1 MFFAPD
7 LLPVALQRAT
17 SRAFVAALLAF
28 GPLLAA
34 PAHAVISVWL
44 EDQTWTELQSQI
56 KAGATTVIVP
66 IGGTEQSGP
75 LMALGKHNVR
85 VKLLAEKIAHA
96 LGNTLVA
103 PVIAYVPEGA
113 INPPT
118 EHMKFPGTITIP
130 DAVFDKT
137 LESAAKSLMRAGFI
151 DIVLIGDHGGYQKL
165 ENAVAA
171 RLNAEWKR
179 TPARVHA
186 ISEYYRAAEVAYP
199 QALREKGFSAEE
211 IGTHAGLADTS
222 LMLALDPRQVRSDD
236 LRDMTPKADLGVYG
250 DPRRAAAALGK
261 IGVDLIVS
269 QSVAAI
275 KEAIARHQ
283 AQ

>member
-1 MFFAPD
+1 M
-7 LLPVALQRAT
+7 
-17 SRAFVAALLAF
+17 
-28 GPLLAA
+28 
-34 PAHAVISVWL
+34 ISVWL
-44 EDQTWTELQSQI
+44 EDHTWTELQSQI

-103 PVIAYVPEGA
+103 PVISYVPEGA
-113 INPPT
+113 IDPPT

-130 DAVFDKT
+130 DVVFEKT
-137 LESAAKSLMRAGFI
+137 LESAAKSLKRAGFI

-165 ENAVAA
+165 ETAVAA

-186 ISEYYRAAEVAYP
+186 ITEYYRAAEVAYP
-199 QALREKGFSAEE
+199 QALREKGFSTEE

-222 LMLALDPRQVRSDD
+222 LMLALDPLQVRSDD
-236 LRDMTPKADLGVYG
+236 LRGMTPKADLGVYG
-250 DPRRAAAALGK
+250 DPRRATAALGK
-261 IGVDLIVS
+261 IGVDVIVS